1 MSVASGWCRPRQK
14 PEQRRFIWLRRV
26 RTTRSL
32 RSSFVLVPTSTLVP
46 PHRSSIAVPCR
57 AVLGHCSAMWAKFDW
72 ACRRT
77 GDNSSTTPLH
87 YAAVKGTT
95 FRNMA
100 EIRTRECSRYAHST
114 VGAHLQETPR
124 LCGFS
129 SHWAPT

>member
-1 MSVASGWCRPRQK
+1 MSVASGWCRPRQR

-57 AVLGHCSAMWAKFDW
+57 AVPYRAVPCRAVLGHCSAMWAKFDW
-72 ACRRT
+72 VCRRT

-100 EIRTRECSRYAHST
+100 EIRTRECSH
-114 VGAHLQETPR
+114 
-124 LCGFS
+124 
-129 SHWAPT
+129 